1 MDMFVFSYVNELCI
15 YLRLCLSSSW
25 FCLRL
30 RTNKDS
36 TNLFYSDIALLI
48 YVNETCLSS
57 RFMSIVLWPRTTHL
71 VPMLSQNACVGEGP
85 GATLSL
91 ETSPFYN

>member
-36 TNLFYSDIALLI
+36 TNLFYSYIVLI
-48 YVNETCLSS
+48 YVNETIYVLGNFPFFNIHVN
-57 RFMSIVLWPRTTHL
+57 RFMVWVL
-71 VPMLSQNACVGEGP
+71 
-85 GATLSL
+85 
-91 ETSPFYN
+91 